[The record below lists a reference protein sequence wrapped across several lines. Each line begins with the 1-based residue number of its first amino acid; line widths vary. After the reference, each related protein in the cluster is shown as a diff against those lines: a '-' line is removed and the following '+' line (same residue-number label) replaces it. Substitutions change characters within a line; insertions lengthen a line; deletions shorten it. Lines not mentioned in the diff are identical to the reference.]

1 MVYLAQQDCTGT
13 LLDIFCDCQQTLC
26 VCNASALCLSV
37 SVFLLALMVSLEQRL
52 LVLNRG
58 MHETRP
64 EVRAADNLL
73 VGKWWRVDC
82 AGDALLM
89 VGLLDVAHSHSK
101 CCRGHL

>member
-1 MVYLAQQDCTGT
+1 M
-13 LLDIFCDCQQTLC
+13 
-26 VCNASALCLSV
+26 SAFV
-37 SVFLLALMVSLEQRL
+37 LALVVSLEQRL

-58 MHETRP
+58 LHETRP
-64 EVRAADNLL
+64 EVRAAENLL

-101 CCRGHL
+101 FYCGQLGSIAGVDPSLYDVCYNPSQGSPV